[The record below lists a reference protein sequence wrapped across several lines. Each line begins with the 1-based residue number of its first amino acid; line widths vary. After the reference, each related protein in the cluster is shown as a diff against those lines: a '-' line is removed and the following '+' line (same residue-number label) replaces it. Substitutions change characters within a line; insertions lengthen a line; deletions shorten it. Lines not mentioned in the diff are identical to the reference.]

1 MISIIISGHGNFASG
16 LYSGM
21 KLISG
26 EFENVTFFDFIEGK
40 TSEDVDNFYN
50 NTIKN
55 YNSDVENIVILT
67 DLAGGTP
74 FNRAVT
80 MSLIDEKIKV
90 ISGANLPMLVTAV
103 MSRDLYSHENIDE
116 FIENLLLEA
125 RTGIDLFKLKEK
137 AKEEDLEE
145 GI

>member
-16 LYSGM
+16 LYSAM

-26 EFENVTFFDFIEGK
+26 EFENVSFFDFVEGK
-40 TSEDVDNFYN
+40 TSDDMDSFYN
-50 NTIKN
+50 ETIKN
-55 YNSDVENIVILT
+55 YKSDVQDIVILA

-90 ISGANLPMLVTAV
+90 VSGTNLPMLVTAV
-103 MSRDLYSHENIDE
+103 MSRDLYSHDNIDE
-116 FIENLLLEA
+116 FVENLLLEGKG
-125 RTGIDLFKLKEK
+125 GIETFKLKEK
-137 AKEEDLEE
+137 TKQEDIEE